1 MSKGKPFFDTNV
13 IVYAFEEGA
22 RQQQGALDLLAAGG
36 VTSVQVLN
44 EFASVARHKLG
55 FRWPE
60 IEEAVAGICV
70 LLPDPA
76 PLGLQTH
83 LRAVRM
89 AARFDFSIY
98 DGLIVAAALESGCG
112 VLYTED
118 MQHGQRIE
126 GLTIRNP
133 FE

>member
-1 MSKGKPFFDTNV
+1 
-13 IVYAFEEGA
+13 
-22 RQQQGALDLLAAGG
+22 
-36 VTSVQVLN
+36 
-44 EFASVARHKLG
+44 LG
-55 FRWPE
+55 FRWSE

-70 LLPDPA
+70 LLPDPV

-83 LRAVRM
+83 VRAVQI

-112 VLYTED
+112 LLFTED
-118 MQHGQRIE
+118 MPHGQKIE

-133 FE
+133 FR